1 MLSFRLCLQV
11 VLMRFVCMGCIS
23 CNKFCNINYAQLLI
37 YIYIYIYIT
46 FWSKQ
51 MEHKYKRIKL
61 DHMIANREHA

>member
-23 CNKFCNINYAQLLI
+23 CNKFCNINYAQLR
-37 YIYIYIYIT
+37 IYIYIT
-46 FWSKQ
+46 FLSKQ